1 VTRLPLRR
9 EARISLAL
17 LGAMVAGVVV
27 FLSAAFLMARSARAS
42 DDTLTLFVT
51 GDTRGYLEP
60 CGCRRDQA
68 GGLPGRLTLVKQ
80 NAKGERLLVDVGNLT
95 TGGRSYELLKLHYLL
110 DGMNRM
116 GYDAVNLGRREA
128 GLDRDTLKKVIAE
141 SRAPFVSCN
150 VLDRSTDA
158 PLVEPFRVKS
168 VAGVRIGIT
177 GVAEAEDDEIGPGI
191 RIRPAAEALAE
202 VLPQLK
208 GRCDFI
214 VVLAYVSQD
223 SLKGLADRFH
233 EINCLLGGDVAQ
245 SSQKAETINRAI
257 AFNVTDQ
264 GKVLGQLT
272 FKRGS
277 AGLSLL
283 DSVAIKVKD
292 TIAPDP
298 EMTAIIKTFKENLR
312 ERNIEFANEEGLDP
326 IARTLTTADLY
337 VGQDACGSCHPKA
350 HKVNFESGHTHAYET
365 LVAKGSE
372 YDPDCL
378 RCHNV
383 GYGARD
389 GFINIQRTPKLA
401 GVQCENCHGRAGE
414 HVKTMQAGLKKRSTF
429 RPVTPN
435 TCVKCHDEENSENFV
450 YAPYWAKIKHDAK

>member
-1 VTRLPLRR
+1 MGLIT
-9 EARISLAL
+9 AL
-17 LGAMVAGVVV
+17 LGGLLLFVAAAAW
-27 FLSAAFLMARSARAS
+27 LSRSVRAS
-42 DDTLTLFVT
+42 ADTLTLFIT

-128 GLDRDTLKKVIAE
+128 GLDRDTLKKIIAE

-158 PLVEPFRVKS
+158 PLTETYRIKS
-168 VAGVRIGIT
+168 VAGLRIGIT
-177 GVAEAEDDEIGPGI
+177 GVAEVEDDEVGPGV
-191 RIRPAAEALAE
+191 RVRPAAEALAE
-202 VLPQLK
+202 VLPALK

-214 VVLAYVSQD
+214 VVLAYASQET
-223 SLKGLADRFH
+223 LKGLADRFH
-233 EINCLLGGDVAQ
+233 EIGCLLGGDVVQ
-245 SSQKAETINRAI
+245 SSEKAETINRAV

-272 FKRGS
+272 FKRDP
-277 AGLSLL
+277 AGLSLVN
-283 DSVAIKVKD
+283 SSAIKVKD
-292 TIAPDP
+292 SITPDP
-298 EMTAIIKTFKENLR
+298 EMTAVIKSFKETLR

-326 IARTLTTADLY
+326 ISRTLTTADLY
-337 VGQDACGSCHPKA
+337 VGQQACVSCHPQA
-350 HKVNFESGHTHAYET
+350 HKINSASGHTRAHET

-389 GFINIQRTPKLA
+389 GFINLQRTPKLA
-401 GVQCENCHGRAGE
+401 GVQCENCHGRGSE
-414 HVKTMQAGLKKRSTF
+414 HVKAMLAGLKKPSTF